1 MYYVES
7 VNTCF
12 NGKLFGLFLFVFGVI
27 ESPAFASQPH
37 PALCELT
44 SIPCA
49 TVAMQVLRIL
59 NFKISLF

>member
-1 MYYVES
+1 MKAMAKVVLILVLMES
-7 VNTCF
+7 
-12 NGKLFGLFLFVFGVI
+12 LFCCI

-37 PALCELT
+37 PALCELAST
-44 SIPCA
+44 PCA